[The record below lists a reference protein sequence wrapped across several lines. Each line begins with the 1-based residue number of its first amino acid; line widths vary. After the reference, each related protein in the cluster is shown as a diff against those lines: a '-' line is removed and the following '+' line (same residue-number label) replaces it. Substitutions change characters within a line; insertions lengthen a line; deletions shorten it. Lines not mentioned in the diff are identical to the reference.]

1 MTNVAV
7 VEQTD
12 VLEER
17 IIDAEYK
24 IWKKSE
30 CELRERLIKRVER
43 GQCRKKLELESSVDH
58 TLTI

>member
-1 MTNVAV
+1 MTDVAT

-24 IWKKSE
+24 IWKKSKTSTL
-30 CELRERLIKRVER
+30 CVAVMNRITSLTNPFLVR
-43 GQCRKKLELESSVDH
+43 GRYSLSL
-58 TLTI
+58 